1 MTLTMTRLVNQKNEF
16 EEKINEEKKKIE
28 NINK

>member
-1 MTLTMTRLVNQKNEF
+1 MTRLVNQKNEF